1 MIALIS
7 LLALL
12 LAAVPSLRSAA
23 AHAASASWPTDAA
36 GAEPT
41 ENDRDDQND
50 ENDADAPDAADEAL
64 PKELLPADADG
75 DAAEPDRVILRVSR
89 YRELSGHVEME
100 DQNVIV
106 IRTPRGEL
114 ESFHKTRVHQI
125 VRLVNPEPGQR
136 GVVIMRSGQMREG
149 IIIEDNFDDV
159 AMEIEGIRVRI
170 DREHVDYVRLEPTF
184 EELYRRFID
193 ALDPGRHDQHITLVQ
208 WLIEQRKYE
217 LARGHLEHLEEV
229 VDEDRITA
237 VRRLR
242 TMVDA
247 QLELIREAKER
258 SANEEEGSSG
268 RSHRDR
274 SRRSPT
280 PAEGQ
285 RLLTPEEVNLI
296 RVYELDFDRPP
307 RLRVSRE
314 TIHELIDRYGTSPLI
329 PGSPS
334 ERNRLFRADP
344 ERVVRLMFELRA
356 RDLYP
361 QIEVQGDPE
370 SMNVFRQRIHNT
382 WLMNNCA
389 TSGCHGG
396 PNETRFMMHR
406 DHHRS
411 ERTRYT
417 NFLILERL
425 EVNPR
430 WPMINYEQPEM
441 SLIIQYG
448 LPREWARIPHP
459 DVPGWKPVFTRRD
472 DSMQRDAVRWI
483 KMMMQPRPEYPIDFD
498 PNPTDAEE
506 DEPEPPGDRNDST
519 ASPAR

>member
-1 MIALIS
+1 MPRCLHTRIQTTLLVVTLIS

-12 LAAVPSLRSAA
+12 LATIPSLRSSAQ
-23 AHAASASWPTDAA
+23 AASPWWEIGAADA
-36 GAEPT
+36 EQT
-41 ENDRDDQND
+41 ENDRED
-50 ENDADAPDAADEAL
+50 ENDTDAPKTADEAL
-64 PKELLPADADG
+64 PKELLPDDS
-75 DAAEPDRVILRVSR
+75 DESDAEPERVILRVSR
-89 YRELSGHVEME
+89 HRELSGHVEME

-106 IRTPRGEL
+106 IRTLRGEL
-114 ESFHKTRVHQI
+114 ESFHKTRINQI
-125 VRLVNPEPGQR
+125 VRLVNPDPGQR
-136 GVVIMRSGQMREG
+136 GVVIMRSGQAREG
-149 IIIEDNFDDV
+149 VIIEDNFDDV
-159 AMEIEGIRVRI
+159 VMEIEGIRVRI

-184 EELYRRFID
+184 EDLYRRFLD

-208 WLIEQRKYE
+208 WLIEQRQYE
-217 LARGHLEHLEEV
+217 LARGHLEHLEDV
-229 VDEDRITA
+229 VDEDRITS

-247 QLELIREAKER
+247 QLELIREANER
-258 SANEEEGSSG
+258 SGKEERERVSA
-268 RSHRDR
+268 RSDRDR
-274 SRRSPT
+274 ARRSPT

-285 RLLTPEEVNLI
+285 RLLTREEVNLI

-329 PGSPS
+329 PSTPS

-396 PNETRFMMHR
+396 PNETRFMLHR
-406 DHHRS
+406 ENHRS

-425 EVNPR
+425 EIKPR
-430 WPMINYEQPEM
+430 WPMINYEQPEL
-441 SLIIQYG
+441 SLIVQYG
-448 LPREWARIPHP
+448 LPREWARLPHP

-472 DSMQRDAVRWI
+472 DSMKRDAVEWI
-483 KMMMQPRPEYPIDFD
+483 QMMMQPRPEYPIEFD
-498 PNPTDAEE
+498 PNPAD
-506 DEPEPPGDRNDST
+506 
-519 ASPAR
+519 